1 MGTLAGTA
9 VGTVAGTA
17 VGTLAGTVVGTLA
30 GMGIV
35 AGTAGERTTVYA
47 AAGQQGGQY

>member
-1 MGTLAGTA
+1 MRTVPGTAVGTVPGTA

-17 VGTLAGTVVGTLA
+17 VGTLAGT
-30 GMGIV
+30 
-35 AGTAGERTTVYA
+35 AGERTTVSA

>member
-1 MGTLAGTA
+1 MGTVPGTA

-17 VGTLAGTVVGTLA
+17 VGTVPGTAVGT
-30 GMGIV
+30 V
-35 AGTAGERTTVYA
+35 AGTAGERTTVSE